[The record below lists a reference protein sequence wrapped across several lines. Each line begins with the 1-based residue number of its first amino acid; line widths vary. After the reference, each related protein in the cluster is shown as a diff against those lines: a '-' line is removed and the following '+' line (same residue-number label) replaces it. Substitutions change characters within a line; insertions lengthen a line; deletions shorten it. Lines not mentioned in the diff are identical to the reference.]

1 MIQAYI
7 LTAAIT
13 AAFGSGWQINQWR
26 HDANEKQAIE
36 AAAVAQRELYALEQ
50 KRSNGVISAQNVA
63 RTREI
68 VLRRDADSARSSIDG
83 LREQSAR
90 AVQSA
95 RASHD
100 ACLVASSTATELL
113 NQCGKRYSELGATA
127 DRWVSEVILLQ
138 DSWPR

>member
-1 MIQAYI
+1 VIQAYI

-36 AAAVAQRELYALEQ
+36 AAAVAQRELYGMEQ
-50 KRSNGVISAQNVA
+50 RRSNGVISAQNVA

-83 LREQSAR
+83 LREQSAV
-90 AVQSA
+90 ALLGA
-95 RASHD
+95 RTSHD

-127 DRWVSEVILLQ
+127 DRWVGEVILLQ
-138 DSWPR
+138 DSWPK